1 MESAAVKMMPHFFK
15 TLKPRRSEIRLALIF
30 LGLILIPSGLLGYFS
45 WRAIENEK
53 LLARERLGESY
64 RQFAR
69 LAAHEIDLELEEV
82 EKQWSN
88 TVKEIFKK
96 NDRRPSAEELAQLA
110 EKNSLIAACFLFTAP
125 GRIAYPP
132 GLVLPQESAAPETLR
147 SESLV
152 REHELFDK
160 LVAAAEELEYRA
172 FDLDG
177 AVAVYREILSKVSS
191 PQLRG
196 MAESYIGRALQK
208 KGDWPAALTTFQN
221 LLAEYGEVR
230 DLNKMYLR
238 FLAQYQAA
246 VCLENMAQDQQAVE
260 TLLGLNRDLLERSD
274 AISRQQYADFLE
286 QTQLLA
292 MRLLASPQLP
302 DPARYQARFDALAE
316 QSKKHLSQ
324 KYFLQ
329 LLDRQLN
336 KVVIDRKTYRARFRY
351 ISDATDHEPFLL
363 AYHFLPDASRNYVA
377 GLVGLQIDVAQ
388 LRRLLLPIFHRHLR
402 SGDEVTLTLRN
413 DKGDYVIG
421 RAEPEHTLIAAQN
434 LSAPFDFWQVAVYVS
449 DTRQPP
455 PRSDFRTALGLW
467 LISLLLLSIFLGAF
481 FFVRQARQQAHLSR
495 MKSTFVSNV
504 SHELRTPL
512 ASIKMLAELLE
523 MQLSGRPAPPVENY
537 KEKAVQYLGVIRR
550 ECDRLG
556 RLIENVL
563 NFSKI
568 ERGFKQY
575 NFEYEDPA
583 SVLRLAVESFRPHAE
598 AEGFSLAVDLD
609 ENLPE
614 LRLDADAV
622 SQVMLNLLSNA
633 MKYSGEV
640 KEIRVHAYRDGA
652 AVAVEVADRGI
663 GIAAAE
669 IPKIFD
675 DFYRVDQTLGAAKQ
689 GGMGLG
695 LTLARHIVR
704 AHGGD
709 ITVRSEAG
717 KGSRFIF
724 TLPIPADETVPPS
737 NGEANQRGER
747 FAPAAVEIPQ
757 KVN

>member
-1 MESAAVKMMPHFFK
+1 MFAFVK
-15 TLKPRRSEIRLALIF
+15 TLKHRRSEIRLALIF

-69 LAAHEIDLELEEV
+69 LAAHEIDFELEEV
-82 EKQWSN
+82 EKRWSN
-88 TVKEIFKK
+88 AAKEIFKK
-96 NDRRPSAEELAQLA
+96 NDRRPSPRDLALLA
-110 EKNSLIAACFLFTAP
+110 EKDSLIAACFLFTAP
-125 GRIAYPP
+125 GQIEYPP
-132 GLVLPQESAAPETLR
+132 GLVLPQETAAPETLR
-147 SESLV
+147 SETLA
-152 REHELFDK
+152 REHEFFNK
-160 LVAAAEELEYRA
+160 LVAAGEELEYRA

-177 AVAVYREILSKVSS
+177 AIAVYREMLSKISS

-208 KGDWPAALTTFQN
+208 KGDWPAALATFQK

-238 FLAQYQAA
+238 FLAQYQIA
-246 VCLENMAQDQQAVE
+246 VCLENMGQDQQAIE
-260 TLLGLNRDLLERSD
+260 TLLDLNQDLLERSD
-274 AISRQQYADFLE
+274 AISGQQYSDFLE
-286 QTQLLA
+286 QAQMLA
-292 MRLLASPQLP
+292 TRLLVSPSLTE
-302 DPARYQARFDALAE
+302 PARYRAQFEALAE
-316 QSKKHLSQ
+316 QGKKLMSQ
-324 KYFLQ
+324 QYFLQ

-336 KVVIDRKTYRARFRY
+336 KVVVERKRFRTKFRY
-351 ISDATDHEPFLL
+351 ISDATAHAPFLL
-363 AYHFLPDASRNYVA
+363 AYHFLPDASRNYIT
-377 GLVGLQIDVAQ
+377 GLVGLQIDLAH
-388 LRRLLLPIFHRHLR
+388 LRRHLLPVFHRHLR
-402 SGDEVTLTLRN
+402 SGEDLALALRH

-421 RAEPEHTLIAAQN
+421 QPEPDHKLVATQN
-434 LSAPFDFWQVAVYVS
+434 LSTPFDFWQVAVYVN
-449 DTRQPP
+449 DTLPP
-455 PRSDFRTALGLW
+455 APRWDFRTALGLW
-467 LISLLLLSIFLGAF
+467 LISILLLSIFLGVF
-481 FFVRQARQQAHLSR
+481 FFIRQARQQAHLSR

-523 MQLSGRPAPPVENY
+523 MQLCGRAPAANHT
-537 KEKAVQYLGVIRR
+537 EKAKQYLGVIRR

-583 SVLRLAVESFRPHAE
+583 EILRLAVETFRPHAE
-598 AEGFSLAVDLD
+598 AEGFSLTADFA

-614 LRLDADAV
+614 LRLDADAIA
-622 SQVMLNLLSNA
+622 QVMLNLLSNA
-633 MKYSGEV
+633 VKYSDEV
-640 KEIRVHAYRDGA
+640 KEIHVRAYRDGA
-652 AVAVEVADRGI
+652 VVAVEVADRGI
-663 GIAAAE
+663 GIASTE

-675 DFYRVDQTLGAAKQ
+675 DFYRVDQTLGANKQ

-709 ITVRSEAG
+709 ITVRSEVG
-717 KGSRFIF
+717 RGSTFTF
-724 TLPIPADETVPPS
+724 TLPIPDEETAPPS
-737 NGEANQRGER
+737 NGEANQRRES
-747 FAPAAVEIPQ
+747 FAPAVAEMPQ